1 MKSILVILLLG
12 SVALAAAAEDEFFG
26 PPLPEIGPVEAE
38 NSPVEKSSP
47 LRIVTLAPG
56 GPLLQSPILS
66 RLGYYRA
73 VREIAGNRWDE
84 ARRHLVK
91 TVEGDPSLV
100 RAHLLLSTVQLRELD
115 PKWILS
121 LVNSVRALKGN
132 FRAQSLLVAN
142 LAIYAL
148 LIYFLLLLVVASV
161 AVLRH
166 LPALRHAISES
177 VPRRV
182 PHTIRLL
189 YPFAGIAAVVLLFRP
204 WGWSVGMIWLV
215 AAGLFLTWKALARWE
230 KVVALALFLTICMS
244 PALLRF
250 AVHISLPAT
259 PGTTLFALSG
269 TSLAP
274 LSDERAST
282 LLVGGEGDRDILFS
296 LALLERERGNG
307 EKAIRLYRELLAG
320 GHESAAVYNNMG
332 NLLFMKGEVDY
343 AFDSYRRAL
352 SLDPSRA
359 TSHYNLGQLYL
370 EVFSFDQAREEFL
383 LASEF
388 DFSLIRNLSHAEDES
403 PVHTL
408 VDDSI
413 PATRL
418 WGRFLAGGSG
428 GIGISWNEALQSARR
443 LFFPFETARAL
454 PLVAVL
460 GIVFW
465 YGQTRPSPRTCVR
478 CGRSICRDCR
488 VRSAGADWCS
498 DCTGMSPVREWNRR
512 SVTYHRPMSLSL
524 SLILPGSGHI
534 YLGKRLIGAVY
545 ASLAIFLLLAWS
557 FRGPI
562 LKPFPVI
569 YAADLAP
576 LENFLFGWL
585 FIPFYV
591 FVFIDATLIA
601 RRVYRVESD
610 ERKR

>member
-1 MKSILVILLLG
+1 MKNILVLLLLG
-12 SVALAAAAEDEFFG
+12 TVAFAAAAEEEFFG
-26 PPLPEIGPVEAE
+26 PPRPDLDPVPVESVPAE
-38 NSPVEKSSP
+38 TSSP

-56 GPLLQSPILS
+56 GPLLRSPILS

-73 VREIAGNRWDE
+73 VREIAGNRWGE

-100 RAHLLLSTVQLRELD
+100 RAHLLLSIVQLRELD
-115 PKWILS
+115 PRWILS
-121 LVNSVRALKGN
+121 LFNSVRALKGN

-142 LAIYAL
+142 LVIYAL
-148 LIYFLLLLVVASV
+148 LLYFLLLLAIASV

-177 VPRRV
+177 APRRV
-182 PHTIRLL
+182 PHSIRLL
-189 YPFAGIAAVVLLFRP
+189 YPVVVITAVVLVFRP
-204 WGWSVGMIWLV
+204 WGWTVGMIWLV

-230 KVVALALFLTICMS
+230 KTVALALFFTICMT

-259 PGTTLFALSG
+259 PGTTLFALAG

-274 LSDERAST
+274 LGDERAST

-296 LALLERERGNG
+296 LALLERERGNS
-307 EKAIRLYRELLAG
+307 EEAIRLYRELLAG
-320 GHESAAVYNNMG
+320 GHESPAVYNNMG
-332 NLLFMKGEVDY
+332 NLLFLKGEVDY
-343 AFDSYRRAL
+343 AFNAYRRAL
-352 SLDPSRA
+352 SLDPARA

-370 EVFSFDQAREEFL
+370 EVFSFDQARQAFSR
-383 LASEF
+383 ASEI
-388 DFSLIRNLSHAEDES
+388 DFSLIRNLSHAEGES
-403 PVHTL
+403 AVHTL

-418 WGRFLAGGSG
+418 WGRFLAGRSG
-428 GIGISWNEALQSARR
+428 GDGISWDEALHSARR
-443 LFFPFETARAL
+443 IFFPFETARAL
-454 PLVAVL
+454 PLLAAL
-460 GIVFW
+460 GIAFW

-478 CGRSICRDCR
+478 CGRSICRNCR
-488 VRSAGADWCS
+488 VRSGGLDWCS
-498 DCTGMSPVREWNRR
+498 DCSGKSRFREWNRW
-512 SVTYHRPMSLSL
+512 SVIYHRPMAISL

-534 YLGKRLIGAVY
+534 YLGRRFLGAAY
-545 ASLAIFLLLAWS
+545 ASLAILLLLVWS

-569 YAADLAP
+569 HAADLAP
-576 LENFLFGWL
+576 LENLLFGWL
-585 FIPFYV
+585 FVPFYA
-591 FVFIDATLIA
+591 FVFIDALLIA

-610 ERKR
+610 DRRR